1 MGIQEVLSLAGGLG
15 LFLLGMTL
23 MSEGIEKA
31 AGAKLRGIL
40 EMFTTNRV
48 KGMFVGREQEEVFL
62 ALPF

>member
-1 MGIQEVLSLAGGLG
+1 MGLKEILSLAGGLG

-40 EMFTTNRV
+40 
-48 KGMFVGREQEEVFL
+48 
-62 ALPF
+62 